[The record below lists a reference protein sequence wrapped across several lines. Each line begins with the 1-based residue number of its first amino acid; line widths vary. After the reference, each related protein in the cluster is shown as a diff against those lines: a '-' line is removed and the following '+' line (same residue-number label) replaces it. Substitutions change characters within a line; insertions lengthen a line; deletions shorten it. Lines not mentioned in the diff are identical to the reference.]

1 MIDFLFAQRQVSLAF
16 IIVMVMICFVAFYFT
31 GRYFGKR
38 ATKQVCSHRSW
49 DQVSNEELAS

>member
-1 MIDFLFAQRQVSLAF
+1 
-16 IIVMVMICFVAFYFT
+16 VMVMICFVAFYFT